1 MKRRRALSSSQAAL
15 FLLLALCTASA
26 TTQQSVDVRS
36 SINSTSGSDATAGD
50 AAAIANRA
58 KYTVAALFEAT
69 GNIKI
74 APAVL
79 AVVALIVG
87 LGMCA
92 FGYRLFRVSVFV
104 CGFIGGGLAV
114 SRTVENV
121 FAHET
126 YLVTASWIS
135 FFFGG
140 ILIGCI
146 VMSLYYAGIFVV
158 GAACGVLLAVT
169 FNAGVGHKIY
179 ANNPDSVLLA
189 LAIIL
194 GIVGGMAAVCLEK
207 PALIVITSFIGSAL
221 SIWGVGYFAGDFPS
235 GDTLNSFRANTK
247 GDTSWLGAIPPAW
260 WGYFVALLVLTS
272 IGIAIQRLKTG
283 KDGYYDSQHGFVKNV
298 APMHRGRFLRYQRNG
313 YGDVQTPSP
322 TRHNRT
328 QTQQRSRQQQRRP
341 RSQSSR
347 RRLESDYIV

>member
-1 MKRRRALSSSQAAL
+1 MKRHRRSLSSQAAL
-15 FLLLALCTASA
+15 ILLLTLFTTAAVCTTNAQKA
-26 TTQQSVDVRS
+26 VDVRS
-36 SINSTSGSDATAGD
+36 SINGTGSDNNDDDTVAT
-50 AAAIANRA
+50 NRA
-58 KYTVAALFEAT
+58 KHTVAALFEAT
-69 GNIKI
+69 GNIKV
-74 APAVL
+74 APAML
-79 AVVALIVG
+79 AVVACIVG

-92 FGYRLFRVSVFV
+92 LGYRLFRASVFV
-104 CGFIGGGLAV
+104 CGFVGGGLAV

-121 FAHET
+121 FAHES
-126 YLVTASWIS
+126 YLVAASWIS
-135 FFFGG
+135 FFLGG
-140 ILIGCI
+140 ILIGCV

-221 SIWGVGYFAGDFPS
+221 VVWGVGYFAGDFPS
-235 GDTLNSFRANTK
+235 GDTLKSFRTSTK
-247 GDTSWLGAIPPAW
+247 GDASWLGAIPPAW

-283 KDGYYDSQHGFVKNV
+283 KYGYYDSQHGFVKNV

-322 TRHNRT
+322 THHRT
-328 QTQQRSRQQQRRP
+328 QRNRQQQQRRP
-341 RSQSSR
+341 RNQSSQR
-347 RRLESDYIV
+347 RFESDYIV

>member
-1 MKRRRALSSSQAAL
+1 MKRRRSAALL
-15 FLLLALCTASA
+15 FLLLALFAATITTA
-26 TTQQSVDVRS
+26 QLDVRR
-36 SINSTSGSDATAGD
+36 SINGTGSDANDDTA
-50 AAAIANRA
+50 ASNRA
-58 KYTVAALFEAT
+58 KYTVASLFGAT
-69 GNIKI
+69 GEVKI
-74 APAVL
+74 APGAL

-87 LGMCA
+87 LGMGA
-92 FGYRLFRVSVFV
+92 FGYRLFRASVFV
-104 CGFIGGGLAV
+104 CGFLAGGLAV

-126 YLVTASWIS
+126 YLVAASWIS
-135 FFFGG
+135 FFLGG
-140 ILIGCI
+140 ILIGVI
-146 VMSLYYAGIFVV
+146 VMSLYYAGVFVV

-169 FNAGVGHKIY
+169 FNVGVGHKIY
-179 ANNPDSVLLA
+179 ANKPDSVLLA

-207 PALIVITSFIGSAL
+207 PALIAITSFIGAAL
-221 SIWGVGYFAGDFPS
+221 AVWGVGYFVGDFPS
-235 GDTLNSFRANTK
+235 GDTLKSFRASTK
-247 GDTSWLGAIPPAW
+247 GDASWLGAIPPAW

-298 APMHRGRFLRYQRNG
+298 AVMHRGRCPRYQRNG

-322 TRHNRT
+322 TRRNRP
-328 QTQQRSRQQQRRP
+328 QRRP

-347 RRLESDYIV
+347 RRFESDYIV